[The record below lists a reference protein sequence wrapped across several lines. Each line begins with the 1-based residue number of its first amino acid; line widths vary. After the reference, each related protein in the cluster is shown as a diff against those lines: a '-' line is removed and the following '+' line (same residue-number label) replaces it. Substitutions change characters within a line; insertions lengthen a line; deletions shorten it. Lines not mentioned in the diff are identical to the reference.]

1 MFEKYV
7 NWDRV
12 AIEVLQHRAEN
23 MIALTNLMEEYA
35 SVSDGIGAVDY
46 SKDRVDST
54 PDDGMTNK
62 YIQKES
68 IKEKIQGLVKEDKQY
83 TRAWEA
89 LTDDE
94 RRILTEF
101 FPARP

>member
-12 AIEVLQHRAEN
+12 AIEMLQHRDEN

-35 SVSDGIGAVDY
+35 SVSDGLGAVDY

-54 PDDGMTNK
+54 PDDGMINK

-68 IKEKIQGLVKEDKQY
+68 CLLY
-83 TRAWEA
+83 TSRCV
-89 LTDDE
+89 
-94 RRILTEF
+94 
-101 FPARP
+101 